1 MKKLIALLIAAL
13 MVFSMFACG
22 SGAASTAPSGGSS
35 SSDSGK
41 VEIQGN
47 QSAFSVGTETQK
59 TEEAPKAEDA
69 APAAEPAAEPAPAV
83 EKKAGGVLKIVG
95 GTPTTRA
102 WYDIRGIMAIAQ
114 FAYIYETLV
123 RYDSTGAPEPFL
135 AESIT
140 PDADALTW
148 TIKLK
153 DNIYFTDG
161 SKLTAEVVAWNLD
174 YYKEKGVLKD
184 SYFKYYVNSEAVD
197 ELTCVCHFSNWDSL
211 FDYSLCRT
219 VLIASKQAFDE
230 HGEEWLNENPIG
242 TGPFKQKEFN
252 ADVSWIFEK
261 NENYWQGEVLLD
273 GIESITYQ
281 QALVAAQALNAG
293 DVQIQLTE
301 DYNLV
306 EQLRNFSGL
315 KAKASDLP
323 SYYYTLCFNMRPRE
337 DGTPDPFQDV
347 RVRQAVAY
355 LVNVDQIMD
364 TLTFGYALKT
374 NQWAPPGGQFYN
386 PDVVGYEYNV
396 EKAKALLA
404 EAGYADGF
412 KTQITTSANTVI
424 ISIAQIIIEEL
435 AKVGIECE
443 LNQVEGAA
451 WVNYI
456 GDWDYGMFIHQM
468 GAEAGA
474 ASQYSTTFYN
484 YEGFGL
490 GVGSFLIG
498 DELDALTQSITSAP
512 TPEELA
518 DRTKKVAKIVVD
530 DECMIKVLFG
540 SQAIVF
546 MRDEVK
552 DCHYSDVQNLR
563 SDFWQT
569 WLDK

>member
-13 MVFSMFACG
+13 MVFGMFACG
-22 SGAASTAPSGGSS
+22 SGAATSS
-35 SSDSGK
+35 SSGSASSGSDSGK

-47 QSAFSVGTETQK
+47 QSAFSVGTDTQK
-59 TEEAPKAEDA
+59 TEEAPKAEEA
-69 APAAEPAAEPAPAV
+69 AAAPAAEPAPAV

-114 FAYIYETLV
+114 FSYIYETLV

-135 AESIT
+135 AESVT

-184 SYFKYYVNSEAVD
+184 SYFKYYVSSEAVD

-293 DVQIQLTE
+293 EVQIQLTE

-323 SYYYTLCFNMRPRE
+323 SYYYTLCFNMRPSE
-337 DGTPDPFQDV
+337 DGTPDPFEDV
-347 RVRQAVAY
+347 RVRKAVSY

-386 PDVVGYEYNV
+386 PDVQGQEYNV
-396 EKAKALLA
+396 EKAKELLA

-412 KTQITTSANTVI
+412 STQITTSANTVI
-424 ISIAQIIIEEL
+424 IQIAQIIIEEL
-435 AKVGIECE
+435 DKVGIKCE

-456 GDWDYGMFIHQM
+456 GDWDKGMFIHQM

-490 GVGSFLIG
+490 GVGSFKIG

>member
-1 MKKLIALLIAAL
+1 MKKLIALLTAAL
-13 MVFSMFACG
+13 MVFGMFACG
-22 SGAASTAPSGGSS
+22 SGAATSS
-35 SSDSGK
+35 SSGSASSGSDSGK

-47 QSAFSVGTETQK
+47 QSAFSVGTDTQK
-59 TEEAPKAEDA
+59 TEEAPKAEEA
-69 APAAEPAAEPAPAV
+69 AAAPAAEPAPAV

-102 WYDIRGIMAIAQ
+102 WYDIRSIMAVSQMA
-114 FAYIYETLV
+114 FIYETLV
-123 RYDSTGAPEPFL
+123 RYDSSGSPEPFL
-135 AESIT
+135 AESVT
-140 PDADALTW
+140 PDANALTW

-161 SKLTAEVVAWNLD
+161 SKLTGEVVAWNLD

-184 SYFKYYVNSEAVD
+184 SFFRNYNHSEAPD
-197 ELTCVCHFSNWDSL
+197 ELTCVCYFDAWDAL

-219 VLIASKQAFDE
+219 VLMASKQAFDE
-230 HGEEWLNENPIG
+230 HGEEWLNENPVG

-252 ADVSWIFEK
+252 ADVNWVFEK

-273 GIESITYQ
+273 GFELITYQ

-293 DVQIQLTE
+293 DVDVQITE

-315 KAKASDLP
+315 KAKAADLP

-355 LVNVDQIMD
+355 LVNVDQIME

-412 KTQITTSANTVI
+412 ETQITTSTNTVI
-424 ISIAQIIIEEL
+424 KSIAQVIIEEL
-435 AKVGIECE
+435 AKVGIKCE
-443 LNQVEGAA
+443 LNEVEGTA
-451 WVNYI
+451 WINYI

-498 DELDALTQSITSAP
+498 EDLHNLTTSITSSP
-512 TPEELA
+512 STEELA
-518 DRTKKVAKIVVD
+518 AKTKQVAKIVVD
-530 DECMIKVLFG
+530 DECMMKVLFG
-540 SQAIVF
+540 SQAITF
-546 MRDEVK
+546 MRAEVM

-563 SDFWQT
+563 GDIWQT

>member
-13 MVFSMFACG
+13 MLFSMFACS
-22 SGAASTAPSGGSS
+22 SGAASTGSS
-35 SSDSGK
+35 TGSASSGSESGK

-47 QSAFSVGTETQK
+47 QNAFSVGTEQK
-59 TEEAPKAEDA
+59 TEEAPAAE
-69 APAAEPAAEPAPAV
+69 APAAEAPAAEPAV

-123 RYDSTGAPEPFL
+123 RYDSAGNPEPFL
-135 AESIT
+135 AESVT

-197 ELTCVCHFSNWDSL
+197 ELTCVCHFSAWDSL

-323 SYYYTLCFNMRPRE
+323 SYYYTLCFNMRPAE

-374 NQWAPPGGQFYN
+374 NQWAPPGGQFFN
-386 PDVVGYEYNV
+386 DEVVGYEYNV
-396 EKAKALLA
+396 EKAKELLA

-412 KTQITTSANTVI
+412 ETQITTSNNTVI

-435 AKVGIECE
+435 AKVGIKCE

-456 GDWDYGMFIHQM
+456 GDWDHGMFIHQM

-518 DRTKKVAKIVVD
+518 ERTKQVAKIVID

-546 MRDEVK
+546 MREEVK

-563 SDFWQT
+563 SDFWET
-569 WLDK
+569 WIDK